1 MLPRTFYS
9 RLQKLNVKS
18 LVLSYG
24 FFIIFILVII
34 LFSALTKH
42 FLELDN
48 LMNILHSAAP
58 TLVIASGL
66 ALVLMT
72 GKIDI
77 SIGSI
82 IFLATAIGGA
92 LMTRYN
98 VSPLIAFPTML
109 LIGAVCGTV
118 NGFIVTVLKVNP
130 FITTLSSMFVLRGIA
145 LFVTGGVMIG
155 IPDFLQTFGSTK
167 IGPIY
172 VDILI
177 SLVFIFLVHLLHTRT
192 KFGRHVMAVGNGEE
206 IARRLGVPV
215 KQVVFTSF
223 LLSGLFASMGG
234 ILSMAQLGGVSL
246 HMGEG
251 LEFTGIAACVIGGI
265 SLSGGEG
272 SFGRYILGVLT
283 LKLIE
288 NGLIHLGTSPY
299 AYSLVIGIII
309 FFAMYADSLK
319 FMVRTS
325 VRRISREEAG
335 SGKPGPAVR
344 D

>member
-1 MLPRTFYS
+1 MLHRTFYS
-9 RLQKLNVKS
+9 RLQKLNVQGF
-18 LVLSYG
+18 VMSYG

-34 LFSALTKH
+34 VFSVLTKH

-48 LMNILHSAAP
+48 LINILHSAAP

-82 IFLATAIGGA
+82 VFLATAMGGA

-98 VSPLIAFPTML
+98 VSPLIAFPTIL
-109 LIGAVCGTV
+109 LIGVVCGAI
-118 NGFIVTVLKVNP
+118 NGFIVTVLKVNSL
-130 FITTLSSMFVLRGIA
+130 ITTLGSMFVLRGIA
-145 LFVTGGVMIG
+145 MFVTRGIMVG
-155 IPDFLQTFGSTK
+155 IPDFLQMFGSAK
-167 IGPIY
+167 IGPIF

-206 IARRLGVPV
+206 VAKRLGVPV
-215 KQVVFTSF
+215 KQVIFTSF

-283 LKLIE
+283 LRLIE
-288 NGLIHLGTSPY
+288 NGLVHLGMSPY
-299 AYSLVIGIII
+299 AYSLIIGIII

-319 FMVRTS
+319 SMVRAR
-325 VRRISREEAG
+325 VRVSREEAG
-335 SGKPGPAVR
+335 PGKSGPAAH